1 MTPGRDGGGA
11 PSGADAAD
19 SRPQLQIWDD
29 EERESGL
36 GTVEQSG
43 TEWAVA
49 IVLERVSADLV
60 KGRIAFRADGER
72 LQTAPVIVEESPEAV
87 LRRAREMPASMLRQL
102 LLSVRG

>member
-1 MTPGRDGGGA
+1 MTPGGDGEGA
-11 PSGADAAD
+11 ATGREGAE

-36 GTVEQSG
+36 GTLEQSG

-49 IVLERVSADLV
+49 VVLERVSADLV
-60 KGRIAFRADGER
+60 KGRLAFRSDGAR
-72 LQTAPVIVEESPEAV
+72 FQTAPVIVEESPEAV

-102 LLSVRG
+102 LLSVRD